1 MLYRPLWRFCNVAT
15 VRRECSKPLR
25 QRTENKG
32 GFIMWY
38 RAEYEDEN
46 IEMILADDDN
56 QALEIALDNETEFG
70 TLFNLFLLDENDN
83 EIATIF

>member
-1 MLYRPLWRFCNVAT
+1 
-15 VRRECSKPLR
+15 
-25 QRTENKG
+25 
-32 GFIMWY
+32 MWY